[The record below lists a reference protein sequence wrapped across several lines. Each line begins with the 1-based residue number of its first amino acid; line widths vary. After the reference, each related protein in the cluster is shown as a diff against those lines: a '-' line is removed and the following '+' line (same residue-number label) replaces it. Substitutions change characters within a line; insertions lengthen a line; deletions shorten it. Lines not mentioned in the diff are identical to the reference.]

1 MRIKDFVSK
10 ESIEL
15 DLKKT
20 DKKEHLDEMV
30 GLLVSA
36 GVVKENATDKIIQEL
51 MKREE
56 MGSTGIGGGI
66 AIPHIK
72 TDKVNK
78 VAGAIGISKK
88 GIDFDALDGNPV
100 YVSFLLLTPT
110 GAPNE
115 HLKALSEISSF
126 LKDDITIKDLKALES
141 SKKAYKFIK
150 KV

>member
-10 ESIEL
+10 ESIDL
-15 DLKKT
+15 DLKET
-20 DKKEHLDEMV
+20 DKKEHIAEMV
-30 GLLVSA
+30 GILISA
-36 GVVKENATDKIIQEL
+36 GVVKEKSSGKIIEDL

-72 TDKVNK
+72 TDEVDK
-78 VAGAIGISKK
+78 VAGAVGISRK
-88 GIDFDALDGNPV
+88 GIDFDALDGEPV

-115 HLKALSEISSF
+115 HLKALSEISAF
-126 LKDDITIKDLKALES
+126 LKDDITIKALKELES
-141 SKKAYKFIK
+141 PKKAYKFIK